1 MLLLLPPLLPLMLL
15 APPHYDDRA
24 AILEKD
30 MQEMKE
36 AIRRRSLPSSTRERL
51 LVRQSSRQDS
61 TQLFSTS
68 PKPPL
73 PLT

>member
-1 MLLLLPPLLPLMLL
+1 MLLLLPPLLPLLL
-15 APPHYDDRA
+15 SLHHIIDDRA

-51 LVRQSSRQDS
+51 LVRHDS
-61 TQLFSTS
+61 TQPFSTS